1 MKKPL
6 LLTLLCKKLA
16 GCDNPKS
23 LESFTP
29 EKASFSNEFDFDP
42 LRGPLKDFSQKLISE
57 NGEVAKQVTGKL
69 SQEGCL

>member
-6 LLTLLCKKLA
+6 LLTLLCMILA

-29 EKASFSNEFDFDP
+29 EMASFSNEFDFWVREDIQ
-42 LRGPLKDFSQKLISE
+42 SI
-57 NGEVAKQVTGKL
+57 
-69 SQEGCL
+69 